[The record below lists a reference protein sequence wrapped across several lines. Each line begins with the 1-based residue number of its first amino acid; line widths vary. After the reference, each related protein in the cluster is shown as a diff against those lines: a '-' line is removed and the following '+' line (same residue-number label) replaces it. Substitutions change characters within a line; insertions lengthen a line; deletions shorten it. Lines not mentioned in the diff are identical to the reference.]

1 MSLRKLGLAL
11 LCLCLVTVAVSG
23 CGQQAAPKEEKKAT
37 PTPAPAPKP
46 AAKPG
51 WPTKMSIGAGSAG
64 GGMFMA
70 ASAIAAA
77 LQKALPELGTTV
89 EITGA
94 AVENSQLLQAKQV
107 EMGLITSEVAWEA
120 FTGKYTFEGKPCT
133 SLRTIFPGYKSVN
146 VFVVLSNSGIN
157 KLTDLNGKIVSP
169 GTKNSANEVFA
180 TRVIEV
186 AGIKPKGMQAMRTP
200 DATAALQ
207 AKQIDCYQVGIP
219 NSTTSELDFSVS
231 GGVKLLFL
239 EGDIAKKF
247 AEKYPQYIQM
257 TLEKGALKNVT
268 QDVKHFGSYVSFFV
282 NESSSEDLVYAIVKA
297 CYEKR
302 EEIIKNSN
310 VELYKGMDLANIGMT
325 TVPYHKGAIKYFQ
338 EKGIKVPD
346 NLIPK

>member
-1 MSLRKLGLAL
+1 MSLKKLGLVL

-23 CGQQAAPKEEKKAT
+23 CGQQAAPPKEPEKKA
-37 PTPAPAPKP
+37 PAPDPK
-46 AAKPG
+46 AA
-51 WPTKMSIGAGSAG
+51 WPKKVSIGAGSAG

-70 ASAIAAA
+70 ASAVAAA
-77 LQKALPELGTTV
+77 LQKVFPELGTTV

-107 EMGLITSEVAWEA
+107 EIGLITSEVSWEA
-120 FTGKYTFEGKPCT
+120 FNGKYTFEGKPCS

-146 VFVVLSNSGIN
+146 VFVVLPNSGIN
-157 KLTDLNGKIVSP
+157 KLTDLNDKIVSP

-180 TRVIEV
+180 TRVMEV
-186 AGIKPKGMQAMRTP
+186 AGIKPKAMQAMRTP

-207 AKQIDCYQVGIP
+207 AKQIACYQVGIP
-219 NSTTSELDFSVS
+219 NSTTSELDFSTS

-247 AEKYPQYIQM
+247 AEKYPQYLRM

-268 QDVKHFGSYVSFFV
+268 Q
-282 NESSSEDLVYAIVKA
+282 NI
-297 CYEKR
+297 
-302 EEIIKNSN
+302 
-310 VELYKGMDLANIGMT
+310 ELYKGMDLANIGMT